1 VRKLKIIK
9 NIKLKKSSKFLLL
22 LLASILVGT
31 ANAAIFYSLT
41 MQPQVTVSTPVIKFD
56 HADDEPSGSTVDDAW
71 CLLTAKSY
79 PNATLTYEQAVNL
92 TNTDSSNAHSFRLRY
107 VSITPANGNAD
118 VGNWTSIKFLVY
130 NSTGG
135 YVFSLNLTVSGNNW
149 VLAPVSGQTAYYSLP
164 ASTSWSI
171 RLETLSPAT
180 ATKGE
185 VCNIQIAIDVQQ

>member
-1 VRKLKIIK
+1 VKKLKIIK
-9 NIKLKKSSKFLLL
+9 NVRLKKSSKFLIL

-41 MQPQVTVSTPVIKFD
+41 MQPQVTVSAPVIKFD

-71 CLLTAKSY
+71 CLLAAKSY

-92 TNTDSSNAHSFRLRY
+92 TNTDSAPHSFMLRCI
-107 VSITPANGNAD
+107 SITPANGNSE

-135 YVFSLNLTVSGNNW
+135 YVFSLNFTVSSNNW
-149 VLAPVSGQTAYYSLP
+149 VLAPVSGQTAYYSIP

-180 ATKGE
+180 ATEGK
-185 VCNIQIAIDVQQ
+185 VCNIQIAVDVQQ